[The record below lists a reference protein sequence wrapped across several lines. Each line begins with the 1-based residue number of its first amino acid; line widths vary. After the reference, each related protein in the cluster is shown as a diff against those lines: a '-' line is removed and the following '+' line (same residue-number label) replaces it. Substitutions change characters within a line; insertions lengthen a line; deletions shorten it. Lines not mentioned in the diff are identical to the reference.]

1 MRILPYDP
9 RRIERVGRE
18 DGPPALLFLLR
29 ALEDVIRVRGRVAL
43 LVQGSPKGLPVGGER
58 IVQPERP
65 ALGRGVWKEREAVD
79 SVTQA
84 ICMSAS
90 KPDLILLI

>member
-9 RRIERVGRE
+9 RRKERVGRE
-18 DGPPALLFLLR
+18 DGPPALLFLLS

-65 ALGRGVWKEREAVD
+65 ALGRGVWKEGEAVD
-79 SVTQA
+79 SVTFVM
-84 ICMSAS
+84 CPS
-90 KPDLILLI
+90 KPDLIL